1 MDKINMS
8 QTHVEIRETVNINL
22 SKPKKFKVI
31 VLNDDSTPISFVIEL
46 LIGIF
51 GHSADSAGAVTMQV
65 HTTGRGI
72 AGVYFYELAEQK
84 TYEAVAVSRN
94 AGFSLRLTI
103 EEE

>member
-1 MDKINMS
+1 MS

-31 VLNDDSTPISFVIEL
+31 VLNDDSTPITFVIEL

-51 GHSADSAGAVTMQV
+51 GHSEDSAEAVTLEV
-65 HTTGRGI
+65 HNSGRGV

-84 TYEAVAVSRN
+84 TYEAIAVSRK
-94 AGFSLRLTI
+94 AGFPLSLKI